1 MFKDKTKPIGLFEN
15 PFKNL
20 KGHTRI
26 ELTNVRTGEK
36 KVIEHDNNFQPGVLA
51 NYLRGLGAFNN
62 SPFDNDTWAG
72 YAEWRNLVG
81 GIMLFT
87 DSIDDSQD
95 EVEYMPDGNVMIA
108 NASYGVTNSG
118 VPSEL
123 GSWNEVESVIS
134 NDSMTLV
141 FDWNT
146 SQGNG
151 TISAVCLTSE
161 LGGFIGYG
169 NASGDSASSKKSI
182 YQNQN
187 SRSPQG
193 LVYNNKRYRVTDDG
207 IAVSKICV
215 TQGSVFDG
223 IERTISHTWGEN
235 GDNYVY
241 DGAAG
246 KILDANISARNSW
259 SSGSTFTFDVFDAT
273 TETFSDVTITNTS
286 GKTLGFRGMSLADGV
301 VYLAEYVDGYSNKNP
316 LHGFKLSD
324 GSYIGA
330 SVITGNVNSPFMGKI
345 TDDLLMCGE
354 YSSAIYIQTDSS
366 DSTSWKPTNGTMNF
380 AQSTGL
386 QSFCYSSDVDAL
398 IWNNG
403 GYSSGSGLT
412 RMWKNP
418 LYLATVNNLESAITK
433 DSTQTMKVIYTLSE
447 NNNG

>member
-1 MFKDKTKPIGLFEN
+1 MIKDKARKIDLKIN

-26 ELTNVRTGEK
+26 ELTDVRTGEK

-123 GSWNEVESVIS
+123 GSWNEAESVIA
-134 NDSMTLV
+134 NDSVTLV

-161 LGGFIGYG
+161 LGGYIGYG
-169 NASGDSASSKKSI
+169 NASGDSASNKKSI

-193 LVYNNKRYRVTDDG
+193 LVFNNKRYRVTDDG

-223 IERTISHTWGEN
+223 IEKTISHSWGDYREI
-235 GDNYVY
+235 VY

-246 KILDANISARNSW
+246 KIVIADFFIRNSW
-259 SSGSTFTFDVFDAT
+259 GTGATLTLDVFDAT
-273 TETFSDVTITNTS
+273 TETFSNVTITNTS
-286 GKTLGFRGMSLADGV
+286 GKALGLRGMSCANGV
-301 VYLAEYVDGYSNKNP
+301 FYCAEYVDGYSNKNP

-330 SVITGNVNSPFMGKI
+330 SVTSGTVSSPFMGKI
-345 TDDLLMCGE
+345 TDEILMCGE
-354 YSSAIYIQTDSS
+354 YSGGIYIQTDST
-366 DSTSWKPTNGTMNF
+366 DPTSWKPTNGKMDF
-380 AQSTGL
+380 ASSTGH
-386 QSFCYSSDVDAL
+386 QSFCHSSDVDAL

-403 GYSSGSGLT
+403 NYGSSSGLT